1 MKEFEEI
8 ELLLRRTCFRVKVA
22 GRLVLK
28 DFELTA
34 SQFDILQYLYF
45 EGPQRMTQLS
55 EKMGVTKSTMTGLIS
70 RLENANYIVRER
82 YEKDKRV
89 TLVRITKKG
98 EKIITKVIKKR
109 IEFIASSLK
118 NVDSSN
124 LLDNL
129 KKIYNA
135 ISKEFQ
141 RLENN

>member
-1 MKEFEEI
+1 
-8 ELLLRRTCFRVKVA
+8 
-22 GRLVLK
+22 
-28 DFELTA
+28 
-34 SQFDILQYLYF
+34 
-45 EGPQRMTQLS
+45 
-55 EKMGVTKSTMTGLIS
+55 MTGLIS

-98 EKIITKVIKKR
+98 EKIITKVIEKR

>member
-98 EKIITKVIKKR
+98 EKIITKVIEKR

>member
-141 RLENN
+141 RLANN